1 MRLIPAQEKDK
12 NYNKKRHTKTHRE
25 NAMNEFED
33 EIIAHNAGPNAVV
46 PENPGDDM
54 SDADDVMDQDDDPG
68 RDELELALLWIGF
81 NDPLQRRA
89 LVDELGT
96 LQSFGSFTEKG
107 ILAMIKDGVIYQ
119 GRTKVKFP
127 MSKQTYL
134 KMMIDW
140 AKDRKKINAP
150 ITLVD
155 AGLTSPKRFISAI
168 TEAGL
173 RREFREKA
181 KDAHDTQLKAASPG
195 KLKDEKNWEDWLT
208 GLQTT
213 LTLIRGV
220 TDVPLLYVIRD
231 NEFPTPGEVYHTFD
245 EECIAKSPLSGSA
258 FDADAQSV
266 HLIIKTLVLGEIAE
280 QWVQSGFKK
289 KNGRDDLA
297 KLTAH
302 YQGEG
307 NSSRRIYIAEN
318 MWRTLHYKNERAMK
332 FVNFISKA
340 QLMLNIFYKN
350 DEAKSMPAQVRWLL
364 DQVKDPQLQATIA
377 GLNIDVEKDPSHA
390 IWDFSKCAN
399 HIASQVRKSSPE
411 DAKGVSG
418 VSSNGSGR
426 KGKDG
431 EVFTGTYTSAEWQ
444 GLSNDERTAVIK
456 ARGAKKGGNHKGP
469 AASKQVKALTKQVKK
484 QKKKIASLKKRGS
497 PSASD
502 DDGTDSDKDENPNAG
517 TAFGG
522 RAGKVAQ
529 KAKKVKING

>member
-1 MRLIPAQEKDK
+1 
-12 NYNKKRHTKTHRE
+12 
-25 NAMNEFED
+25 MNEFED
-33 EIIAHNAGPNAVV
+33 EIIAHNAGPNAAV
-46 PENPGDDM
+46 PENPGDNM
-54 SDADDVMDQDDDPG
+54 SDEDDDMDQDNDPG
-68 RDELELALLWIGF
+68 RDELELALLWIGYT
-81 NDPLQRRA
+81 DPLQRVA
-89 LVDELGT
+89 LADELGT

-119 GRTKVKFP
+119 GRAKVKFP

-150 ITLVD
+150 ITLAD
-155 AGLTSPKRFISAI
+155 AGLTSSKRFIAAI
-168 TEAGL
+168 SEAGL

-181 KDAHDTQLKAASPG
+181 KDAHDAQLKAASPG

-208 GLQTT
+208 ALQTT

-231 NEFPTPGEVYHTFD
+231 KEVPTTGEVYNTFD
-245 EECIAKSPLSGSA
+245 EECIAKSPLSGPA
-258 FDADAQSV
+258 FDADAQTV
-266 HLIIKTLVLGEIAE
+266 HLLIRTLVSSENAE

-307 NSSRRIYIAEN
+307 NSSRRIYIAEG
-318 MWRTLHYKNERAMK
+318 MWKNLHYKNERSMK
-332 FVNFISKA
+332 FAAFISKA
-340 QLMLNIFYKN
+340 QLMLNIFHKN
-350 DEAKSMPAQVRWLL
+350 DESKSMPAQVRWLL
-364 DQVKDPQLQATIA
+364 DQVKDPLLQATVA
-377 GLNIDVEKDPSHA
+377 GLNIDVEKDPNHA
-390 IWDFSKCAN
+390 IWDFSKVAN

-418 VSSNGSGR
+418 VNSSGNGRSGIN
-426 KGKDG
+426 KDG

-444 GLSNDERTAVIK
+444 GLSSDERTAVIK

-469 AASKQVKALTKQVKK
+469 ATSKKVKALTKQLKK
-484 QKKKIASLKKRGS
+484 QKKTIASLKKRGS
-497 PSASD
+497 PPPSD
-502 DDGTDSDKDENPNAG
+502 DDGTDSDQDNDDKAG

-522 RAGKVAQ
+522 RAGKIVQ
-529 KAKKVKING
+529 KAKKKVTIKG